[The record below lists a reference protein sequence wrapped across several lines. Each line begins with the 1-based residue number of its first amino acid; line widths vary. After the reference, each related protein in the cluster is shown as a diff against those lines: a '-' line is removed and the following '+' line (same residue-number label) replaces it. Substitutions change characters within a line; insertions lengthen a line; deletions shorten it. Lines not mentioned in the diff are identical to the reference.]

1 MTAADAY
8 ALCIRVMEGE
18 GTRII
23 PLSPCDTIERDFCER
38 ELFSLHKARLFQ
50 CKIPLG
56 VYGTQS
62 YYASTILIYHYSPHA
77 ADVGADGRD
86 SHSTW

>member
-23 PLSPCDTIERDFCER
+23 PLSSCGTIEGDFCER
-38 ELFSLHKARLFQ
+38 ELFSLHEAQLF
-50 CKIPLG
+50 
-56 VYGTQS
+56 
-62 YYASTILIYHYSPHA
+62 
-77 ADVGADGRD
+77 
-86 SHSTW
+86 

>member
-38 ELFSLHKARLFQ
+38 ELFSLRETRLFQ
-50 CKIPLG
+50 CKIPQG
-56 VYGTQS
+56 V
-62 YYASTILIYHYSPHA
+62 
-77 ADVGADGRD
+77 
-86 SHSTW
+86 